1 MPNRRLSAKLNN
13 FIARAPMTQL
23 SYADPTLSSQPKVAR
38 EKVLAAEGLERKSQ
52 LTPAGVRPLQSSA
65 FRPPGVMI
73 DLLDLVDAVACSA
86 RKCLGIR
93 DGERPSQDFVHVLY
107 GMDRQYSS

>member
-38 EKVLAAEGLERKSQ
+38 EKVLAAESLERKSQ
-52 LTPAGVRPLQSSA
+52 LTPAVCATSVVC
-65 FRPPGVMI
+65 FRPPGVM
-73 DLLDLVDAVACSA
+73 
-86 RKCLGIR
+86 
-93 DGERPSQDFVHVLY
+93 
-107 GMDRQYSS
+107 